1 MTIKSRLLNIIDI
14 IIVYYIL
21 ININVEF
28 TDNKE
33 FDKLITKY
41 LLNYNDNI
49 IISEDDKIILKD
61 INDSGFLTSEIILNK
76 NNDIKLLIIYLNII
90 KYISGS
96 NNSDKLINK
105 FTIKEKEEIL
115 NRLLEYTGDDLH
127 HSNINN
133 ILPFLLTD
141 GKDIK
146 LLDDFFG
153 HQQLYSYL
161 TKSNEYMTRVIIDYF
176 TTSVDLN
183 ENDYIELQNT
193 TGKSELI
200 DIIKNNKVN
209 IKKMKQQ
216 QQQGEMKQV
225 SSTNLFQETKETTT
239 KQQQNQ
245 TKVKPKLPDEIQID
259 SNLNEIIN
267 KSINYIPPKESVVT
281 ITPSI
286 YIYIYI

>member
-216 QQQGEMKQV
+216 QQQGQMKQV

-259 SNLNEIIN
+259 SNQNEMIN

-286 YIYIYI
+286 YIYI

>member
-1 MTIKSRLLNIIDI
+1 M
-14 IIVYYIL
+14 
-21 ININVEF
+21 
-28 TDNKE
+28 
-33 FDKLITKY
+33 
-41 LLNYNDNI
+41 LNYNDNI
-49 IISEDDKIILKD
+49 IISEDDKITLKD

-216 QQQGEMKQV
+216 QQQGEMKQL

-286 YIYIYI
+286 YI